1 MKILAL
7 TSIRSDYDLLT
18 PLYKLLHNDKEI
30 ELKFL
35 VSGAHLSKEFGY
47 TKQFIIQDGYT
58 ILHEIESLINSDK
71 PISILKNL
79 FNIFKKFE
87 TTGKNGFKEYKY

>member
-18 PLYKLLHNDKEI
+18 PLYRLLHDDVQI

-47 TKQFIIQDGYT
+47 TKKMGEIMIDEGYLT
-58 ILHEIESLINSDK
+58 QKEMALHL
-71 PISILKNL
+71 L
-79 FNIFKKFE
+79 
-87 TTGKNGFKEYKY
+87 T